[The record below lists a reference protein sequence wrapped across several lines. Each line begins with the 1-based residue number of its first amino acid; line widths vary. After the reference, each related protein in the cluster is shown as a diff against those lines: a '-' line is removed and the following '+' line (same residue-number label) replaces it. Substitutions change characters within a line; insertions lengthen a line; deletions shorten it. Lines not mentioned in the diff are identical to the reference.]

1 MCYHDNNYVID
12 SFESIDVAEKQ
23 LFVIHG
29 DSSQFFNW
37 EEYGLRITVHQG
49 TVLPSDTLGVVVGA
63 FIKGWQKFPEDT
75 ELVSAVYAVIFSKAP
90 LKPIQLEIQHC
101 VSIESAAHSSY
112 LSFASA
118 LLTKPPY
125 KFQIKEGGTFSSGNR
140 YGYIN
145 TSKSH
150 LWSLIIKPFRRRHA
164 NCKMHIRLCTICF
177 SLFIV
182 GLSLPKQYFCQVVY
196 EIKRPGRKWLM
207 KIFFGKDLGVI
218 IKVYLLY

>member
-1 MCYHDNNYVID
+1 MCYHNYDNNCIID

-23 LFVIHG
+23 LFIIHG

-37 EEYGLRITVHQG
+37 EEYGLRITVHEG
-49 TVLPSDTLGVVVGA
+49 TVSKPSDTLGVVVGA

-125 KFQIKEGGTFSSGNR
+125 KFQLKEGGTFPSGNR

-150 LWSLIIKPFRRRHA
+150 LWSLVIKPFRRRHA
-164 NCKMHIRLCTICF
+164 NCKMYTKLCT
-177 SLFIV
+177 L
-182 GLSLPKQYFCQVVY
+182 
-196 EIKRPGRKWLM
+196 EI
-207 KIFFGKDLGVI
+207 FVFH
-218 IKVYLLY
+218 YLQ